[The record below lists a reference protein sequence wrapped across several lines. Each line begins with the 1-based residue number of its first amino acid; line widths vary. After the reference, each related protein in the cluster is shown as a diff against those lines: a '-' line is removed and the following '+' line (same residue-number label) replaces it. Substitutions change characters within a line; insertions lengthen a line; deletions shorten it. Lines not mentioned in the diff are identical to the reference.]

1 MQTESFSPKHIWGT
15 DHWSHSVSVAD
26 SDTYV
31 AIRIGTAQIEQVARL
46 DVPDTIRLIRNLQAA
61 VDRIAPG
68 AYFPQP
74 TIEDAAEG
82 MIALDRADR
91 RERGENV

>member
-1 MQTESFSPKHIWGT
+1 MART
-15 DHWSHSVSVAD
+15 DAD
-26 SDTYV
+26 
-31 AIRIGTAQIEQVARL
+31 RVARL

-74 TIEDAAEG
+74 TIEDAADG
-82 MIALDRADR
+82 LIALDQADR
-91 RERGENV
+91 RERGE

>member
-1 MQTESFSPKHIWGT
+1 MQTESFKTRPLWGLPQQVHVT
-15 DHWSHSVSVAD
+15 DASK
-26 SDTYV
+26 YV
-31 AIRIGTAQIEQVARL
+31 AIRVGNAEMEVSARL

-74 TIEDAAEG
+74 TIEDAVEG

-91 RERGENV
+91 RERGE